1 MRHRAV
7 LVVQT
12 NPRVEQVMED
22 LAEAQVQQQAILVE
36 GDRMEMMGNLE
47 FVGTQQERGRE
58 PLPEPLKIPRD
69 SSLPAEVPAEED
81 MELTQKMPEVEKAAE
96 AGPLMMEHQTQEVE
110 EAAAR
115 APGMMMTSPM
125 ENPLEMADQ
134 VSLLSAGRMLH
145 KEEHNGR
152 EKNSDYSV

>member
-1 MRHRAV
+1 
-7 LVVQT
+7 
-12 NPRVEQVMED
+12 ME
-22 LAEAQVQQQAILVE
+22 LLQRQAILVE
-36 GDRMEMMGNLE
+36 ADQMEKMESLE
-47 FVGTQQERGRE
+47 FVDTLRAKDRE
-58 PLPEPLKIPRD
+58 PPPEPLKIRRV
-69 SSLPAEVPAEED
+69 SSLLVEVVAEED
-81 MELTQKMPEVEKAAE
+81 IEPTKKIWQEEKAAE

-115 APGMMMTSPM
+115 AHGMMMTSPM